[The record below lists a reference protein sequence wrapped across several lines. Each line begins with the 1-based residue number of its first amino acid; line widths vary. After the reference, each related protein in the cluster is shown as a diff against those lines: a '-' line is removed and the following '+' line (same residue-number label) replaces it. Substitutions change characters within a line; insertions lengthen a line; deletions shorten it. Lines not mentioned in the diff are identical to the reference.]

1 MQIQLDSP
9 YIQDENPAA
18 LLAGAEI
25 EAAGLHRCLKIVRL
39 WSQSSAL
46 PRPRREE
53 IIEEEQ
59 RLANL
64 YAAILFE
71 IGSAFGLRAA
81 DELKV
86 RIEAACI
93 LPLGNARP
101 QNKDACFPCP
111 ATRRREPAPPR
122 RESEC
127 PSWKPSSA
135 KSIRLG
141 SLGEPSTMR
150 RAIT

>member
-9 YIQDENPAA
+9 YAHDENPAA

-39 WSQSSAL
+39 WSQSNAV
-46 PRPRREE
+46 PRLRREE

-59 RLANL
+59 RLASL

-81 DELKV
+81 NELRV

-93 LPLGNARP
+93 LDDWECPPAEQGLL
-101 QNKDACFPCP
+101 FPNPNDPTTKASP
-111 ATRRREPAPPR
+111 ATPR
-122 RESEC
+122 
-127 PSWKPSSA
+127 K
-135 KSIRLG
+135 
-141 SLGEPSTMR
+141 
-150 RAIT
+150 

>member
-9 YIQDENPAA
+9 YSQDENPAA

-25 EAAGLHRCLKIVRL
+25 EAAGLHRCLKIIRL
-39 WSQSSAL
+39 WGQFSAL
-46 PRPRREE
+46 SRPRRDQM
-53 IIEEEQ
+53 IEEEQ

-86 RIEAACI
+86 RIDAACI
-93 LPLGNARP
+93 LDDWECPPAEQGLL
-101 QNKDACFPCP
+101 FPVPNDSATEANP
-111 ATRRREPAPPR
+111 ATAR
-122 RESEC
+122 
-127 PSWKPSSA
+127 K
-135 KSIRLG
+135 
-141 SLGEPSTMR
+141 
-150 RAIT
+150 

>member
-25 EAAGLHRCLKIVRL
+25 EAAGLHRCLKIIRL
-39 WSQSSAL
+39 WGQFSAL
-46 PRPRREE
+46 SRPRRDQM
-53 IIEEEQ
+53 IEEEQ

-64 YAAILFE
+64 YAATLFE

-86 RIEAACI
+86 RIDAACI
-93 LPLGNARP
+93 LDDWECPPAEQGLL
-101 QNKDACFPCP
+101 FPVPNDSATEANP
-111 ATRRREPAPPR
+111 ATAR
-122 RESEC
+122 
-127 PSWKPSSA
+127 K
-135 KSIRLG
+135 
-141 SLGEPSTMR
+141 
-150 RAIT
+150 

>member
-9 YIQDENPAA
+9 YVQDENPAA

-39 WSQSSAL
+39 WSQSSTL

-71 IGSAFGLRAA
+71 IGSAFSIEQA

-86 RIEAACI
+86 RIESACI
-93 LPLGNARP
+93 LDDWECPPAEQRLL
-101 QNKDACFPCP
+101 FPIPNDSVTEANP
-111 ATRRREPAPPR
+111 ATAR
-122 RESEC
+122 
-127 PSWKPSSA
+127 K
-135 KSIRLG
+135 
-141 SLGEPSTMR
+141 
-150 RAIT
+150 

>member
-9 YIQDENPAA
+9 YAHDENPAA

-39 WSQSSAL
+39 WSQSSTL
-46 PRPRREE
+46 SRTRREE
-53 IIEEEQ
+53 MVEEAQ

-81 DELKV
+81 DELNV
-86 RIEAACI
+86 RIETACI
-93 LPLGNARP
+93 LDDWECPPAEQGLL
-101 QNKDACFPCP
+101 FPIPNDPTTKASP
-111 ATRRREPAPPR
+111 ATAR
-122 RESEC
+122 
-127 PSWKPSSA
+127 K
-135 KSIRLG
+135 
-141 SLGEPSTMR
+141 
-150 RAIT
+150 

>member
-25 EAAGLHRCLKIVRL
+25 EAAGLHRCLKIVTL

-46 PRPRREE
+46 PQSRHDEMV
-53 IIEEEQ
+53 EEEQ
-59 RLANL
+59 RLASL

-81 DELKV
+81 DELKTT
-86 RIEAACI
+86 IEAACI
-93 LPLGNARP
+93 LDDWECPPAEQGLL
-101 QNKDACFPCP
+101 FPIPNDPTTEANP
-111 ATRRREPAPPR
+111 ATAR
-122 RESEC
+122 
-127 PSWKPSSA
+127 K
-135 KSIRLG
+135 
-141 SLGEPSTMR
+141 
-150 RAIT
+150 

>member
-9 YIQDENPAA
+9 YANDENPAA

-39 WSQSSAL
+39 WSQSNAL

-93 LPLGNARP
+93 LEDWECPPAEQGLLFPIADDP
-101 QNKDACFPCP
+101 QTAASP
-111 ATRRREPAPPR
+111 ATAR
-122 RESEC
+122 
-127 PSWKPSSA
+127 K
-135 KSIRLG
+135 
-141 SLGEPSTMR
+141 
-150 RAIT
+150 

>member
-9 YIQDENPAA
+9 YVQDENPAA

-46 PRPRREE
+46 PQSRHDEMV
-53 IIEEEQ
+53 EEEQ
-59 RLANL
+59 RLASL

-93 LPLGNARP
+93 LDDWECPPAEQGLL
-101 QNKDACFPCP
+101 FPIPNDPTTEASP
-111 ATRRREPAPPR
+111 ATAR
-122 RESEC
+122 
-127 PSWKPSSA
+127 K
-135 KSIRLG
+135 
-141 SLGEPSTMR
+141 
-150 RAIT
+150 

>member
-9 YIQDENPAA
+9 YAHDENPAA

-39 WSQSSAL
+39 WSQSSTL
-46 PRPRREE
+46 SRTRREE
-53 IIEEEQ
+53 MVEEAQ

-93 LPLGNARP
+93 LDDWECPPAEQGLL
-101 QNKDACFPCP
+101 FPIPNDPTTEASP
-111 ATRRREPAPPR
+111 ATAR
-122 RESEC
+122 
-127 PSWKPSSA
+127 K
-135 KSIRLG
+135 
-141 SLGEPSTMR
+141 
-150 RAIT
+150 

>member
-1 MQIQLDSP
+1 VSTAMQIQEDSP
-9 YIQDENPAA
+9 YLLDENPAA

-25 EAAGLHRCLKIVRL
+25 EAANLSRCLKIVRL

-46 PRPRREE
+46 PQSRHDEMV
-53 IIEEEQ
+53 EEEQ

-93 LPLGNARP
+93 LS
-101 QNKDACFPCP
+101 DW
-111 ATRRREPAPPR
+111 
-122 RESEC
+122 EC
-127 PSWKPSSA
+127 PPAEQGLLFPISNYPTA
-135 KSIRLG
+135 TAN
-141 SLGEPSTMR
+141 PA
-150 RAIT
+150 RARK

>member
-9 YIQDENPAA
+9 YIHDENPAA

-39 WSQSSAL
+39 WSQSSTL
-46 PRPRREE
+46 SRTRREE
-53 IIEEEQ
+53 MVEEAQ

-81 DELKV
+81 NELKV
-86 RIEAACI
+86 RIETSCI
-93 LPLGNARP
+93 LDDWECPPAEQGLL
-101 QNKDACFPCP
+101 FPNPNDPTTKASP
-111 ATRRREPAPPR
+111 ATPR
-122 RESEC
+122 
-127 PSWKPSSA
+127 K
-135 KSIRLG
+135 
-141 SLGEPSTMR
+141 
-150 RAIT
+150 

>member
-9 YIQDENPAA
+9 YVHDENPAA

-39 WSQSSAL
+39 WSQSSTL
-46 PRPRREE
+46 SRPRREE

-59 RLANL
+59 RIASL
-64 YAAILFE
+64 YAAVLQE
-71 IGSAFGLRAA
+71 TGSAFGIEKA

-93 LPLGNARP
+93 L
-101 QNKDACFPCP
+101 DDW
-111 ATRRREPAPPR
+111 
-122 RESEC
+122 EC
-127 PSWKPSSA
+127 PPAEQRLLFPIPNDSA
-135 KSIRLG
+135 TEASPPTARK
-141 SLGEPSTMR
+141 
-150 RAIT
+150 

>member
-1 MQIQLDSP
+1 MQIQHDSP
-9 YIQDENPAA
+9 YAHDENPTA

-25 EAAGLHRCLKIVRL
+25 EAAHLSRSLKIVRL
-39 WSQSSAL
+39 WSQSN
-46 PRPRREE
+46 RPRREE

-86 RIEAACI
+86 RIDAACI
-93 LPLGNARP
+93 LDDWECPPAEQGLL
-101 QNKDACFPCP
+101 FPIPNDSATEADP
-111 ATRRREPAPPR
+111 ATAR
-122 RESEC
+122 
-127 PSWKPSSA
+127 K
-135 KSIRLG
+135 
-141 SLGEPSTMR
+141 
-150 RAIT
+150 

>member
-9 YIQDENPAA
+9 YAHDENPGA

-46 PRPRREE
+46 PRLRREE

-64 YAAILFE
+64 YAAILQE
-71 IGSAFGLRAA
+71 TGSAFGVEKA

-93 LPLGNARP
+93 LDDWECPPAEQGLL
-101 QNKDACFPCP
+101 FPNPNDPTTKASP
-111 ATRRREPAPPR
+111 ATPR
-122 RESEC
+122 
-127 PSWKPSSA
+127 K
-135 KSIRLG
+135 
-141 SLGEPSTMR
+141 
-150 RAIT
+150 

>member
-9 YIQDENPAA
+9 YANDENPAA

-39 WSQSSAL
+39 WSQSNAL

-93 LPLGNARP
+93 LDDWECPPAEQGFL
-101 QNKDACFPCP
+101 FPIPNYSATEASP
-111 ATRRREPAPPR
+111 ATAR
-122 RESEC
+122 
-127 PSWKPSSA
+127 K
-135 KSIRLG
+135 
-141 SLGEPSTMR
+141 
-150 RAIT
+150 

>member
-9 YIQDENPAA
+9 YAHDENPAA

-25 EAAGLHRCLKIVRL
+25 EAAHLSHILKIVRL
-39 WSQSSAL
+39 WSQSSTL
-46 PRPRREE
+46 SRPRREE

-59 RLANL
+59 RIARL

-93 LPLGNARP
+93 LDDWECPPAEQGLL
-101 QNKDACFPCP
+101 FPIPNDPTTKASP
-111 ATRRREPAPPR
+111 ATAR
-122 RESEC
+122 
-127 PSWKPSSA
+127 K
-135 KSIRLG
+135 
-141 SLGEPSTMR
+141 
-150 RAIT
+150 

>member
-25 EAAGLHRCLKIVRL
+25 EAAGLHHCLKIVRL

-71 IGSAFGLRAA
+71 IGSAFGLRTA

-93 LPLGNARP
+93 LDDWECPPAEQGLL
-101 QNKDACFPCP
+101 FPIPNDPTTEASP
-111 ATRRREPAPPR
+111 ATAR
-122 RESEC
+122 
-127 PSWKPSSA
+127 K
-135 KSIRLG
+135 
-141 SLGEPSTMR
+141 
-150 RAIT
+150 

>member
-9 YIQDENPAA
+9 YSQDENPAA

-39 WSQSSAL
+39 WSQSSVL
-46 PRPRREE
+46 PQSRHDEM
-53 IIEEEQ
+53 IEEEQ
-59 RLANL
+59 RLASL

-93 LPLGNARP
+93 LDDWECPPAEQGLL
-101 QNKDACFPCP
+101 FPSPNDPTTEASP
-111 ATRRREPAPPR
+111 ATAR
-122 RESEC
+122 
-127 PSWKPSSA
+127 K
-135 KSIRLG
+135 
-141 SLGEPSTMR
+141 
-150 RAIT
+150 

>member
-9 YIQDENPAA
+9 YVHDENPAA

-25 EAAGLHRCLKIVRL
+25 EAAGIHRCLKIVRL
-39 WSQSSAL
+39 WSQSSA
-46 PRPRREE
+46 PSRPRREE

-81 DELKV
+81 DELKTV
-86 RIEAACI
+86 IEAACI
-93 LPLGNARP
+93 L
-101 QNKDACFPCP
+101 DDW
-111 ATRRREPAPPR
+111 
-122 RESEC
+122 EC
-127 PSWKPSSA
+127 PPAEQGLLFPIPNDPTTEASPAMARK
-135 KSIRLG
+135 
-141 SLGEPSTMR
+141 
-150 RAIT
+150 

>member
-9 YIQDENPAA
+9 YAHDENPAA

-39 WSQSSAL
+39 WSQSNAV
-46 PRPRREE
+46 PRLRREE

-59 RLANL
+59 RIASL

-81 DELKV
+81 DELRV

-93 LPLGNARP
+93 LDDWECPLAEQGLL
-101 QNKDACFPCP
+101 FPNPNDPTTKASP
-111 ATRRREPAPPR
+111 ATPR
-122 RESEC
+122 
-127 PSWKPSSA
+127 K
-135 KSIRLG
+135 
-141 SLGEPSTMR
+141 
-150 RAIT
+150 